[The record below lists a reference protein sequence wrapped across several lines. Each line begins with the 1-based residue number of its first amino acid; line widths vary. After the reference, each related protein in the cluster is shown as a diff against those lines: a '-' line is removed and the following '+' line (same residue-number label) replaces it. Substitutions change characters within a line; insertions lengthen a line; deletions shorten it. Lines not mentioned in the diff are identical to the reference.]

1 MERSPRERQVWK
13 SSSYSFKSTYRS
25 ILTSLHKPP
34 ILLDALK
41 QQTFSH
47 GVRKKTKKEIEKEN
61 EEKKRIEEEK

>member
-1 MERSPRERQVWK
+1 
-13 SSSYSFKSTYRS
+13 
-25 ILTSLHKPP
+25 
-34 ILLDALK
+34 LLDALK